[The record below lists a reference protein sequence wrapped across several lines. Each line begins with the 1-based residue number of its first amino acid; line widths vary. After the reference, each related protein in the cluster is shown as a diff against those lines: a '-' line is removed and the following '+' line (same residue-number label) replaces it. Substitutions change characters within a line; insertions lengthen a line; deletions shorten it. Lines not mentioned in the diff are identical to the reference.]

1 VGGRHRRPLDRQA
14 TYGEVFGV
22 DEFRSLWLAQALSY
36 IGDQFAQVALAVLVY
51 NNTHSPLKTAVAY
64 ALTYLPPIMGG
75 PVLSVLADLIPRR
88 RVMIFCDVAR
98 AGILGLMAVE
108 PMPFAALCT
117 LIFLSV
123 LLGTP
128 FTAARAALLSEVLPG
143 DMYVVGSAITN
154 ITHQFTQMM
163 GFLMGSAVIY
173 AVGTHQALGVD
184 AVTFA
189 LSAIIVVVGVQ
200 RRPAP
205 QGEAKTRDSLWQISR
220 RGGRLVF
227 GDRTLRPLVCF
238 AWLCGFYVLP
248 EGLAAPYAKTFGDS
262 PFIVGLL
269 MSAMPTGMVVG
280 AFAYSRFVRPD
291 NRLRFMG
298 WMAMLACAPLVGSG
312 LHPPLWAVVALWALS
327 GVGCAYQIAANAA
340 FVAAVPPSGR
350 GQAFGLAQSGIL
362 ASQGVGILIGGA
374 LAQVLGPEPV
384 VALAGVAG
392 LSVATMLAMSWT
404 QVRTEV
410 IASTHDRAISAAA

>member
-1 VGGRHRRPLDRQA
+1 MGGRHRRPLDRQA

-22 DEFRSLWLAQALSY
+22 GEFRSIWLAQALSY

-75 PVLSVLADLIPRR
+75 PILSVLADLIPRR
-88 RVMIFCDVAR
+88 RVMIVCDVAR
-98 AGILGLMAVE
+98 AGVLALMAVQH
-108 PMPFAALCT
+108 MPFAALCA

-143 DMYVVGSAITN
+143 DMYVVGSAINN

-163 GFLMGSAVIY
+163 GFLLGSAVIF
-173 AVGTHQALGVD
+173 AVGTHQALAVD

-189 LSAIIVVVGVQ
+189 LSAIIVVAGVR

-205 QGEAKTRDSLWQISR
+205 RREARTRESLWQISR

-280 AFAYSRFVRPD
+280 AFAYSRFVRPGQPAAPHGLD
-291 NRLRFMG
+291 GDAGVRAADRFGAASAAVGGGRAVGAVRRRLRLPG
-298 WMAMLACAPLVGSG
+298 RRQRRLRRRGAPVRAGAGVRAGPVG
-312 LHPPLWAVVALWALS
+312 HPRQPGDRHPRRRRAGPGARSRARRR
-327 GVGCAYQIAANAA
+327 
-340 FVAAVPPSGR
+340 PGR
-350 GQAFGLAQSGIL
+350 C
-362 ASQGVGILIGGA
+362 GGA
-374 LAQVLGPEPV
+374 
-384 VALAGVAG
+384 
-392 LSVATMLAMSWT
+392 
-404 QVRTEV
+404 VRGDDARDV
-410 IASTHDRAISAAA
+410 MDPGTHAR